1 LGILESKALALGI
14 LESKA
19 LALEIV
25 EQVAKE
31 NNMNEPIELE
41 NKFENQELKMPS
53 RNHSFAMGSL
63 TGLLFNDKRFTVMPE
78 LSLDTSQMDLSPFN
92 LKAKDELIPDI
103 SLYPD
108 KVGLGAPI
116 DELKMKDM
124 PLLVIEILSPRQ
136 NLNDI
141 LAKFQAYFALG
152 IKSCWLVIPAIKA
165 ITIYPQ
171 PDQSKTFGTND
182 SEIIDEVMDIRLP
195 IQKIFGK

>member
-1 LGILESKALALGI
+1 LDSNQAVLESKALT
-14 LESKA
+14 
-19 LALEIV
+19 LEILK
-25 EQVAKE
+25 QVAKE
-31 NNMNEPIELE
+31 DNMNERLELE
-41 NKFENQELKMPS
+41 NEFENQEIKMPS

-78 LSLDTSQMDLSPFN
+78 LSLDTSQTDLSQFG
-92 LKAKDELIPDI
+92 LKVKEELIPDI

-108 KVGLGAPI
+108 KVGLAAPI

-136 NLNDI
+136 SLNDI

-182 SEIIDEVMDIRLP
+182 TEIIDEVVDIRLP
-195 IQKIFGK
+195 IQEIFGK